1 MRAKFLIFS
10 LFILIIVVL
19 TGCLDS
25 QKSPVSNEIIIATP
39 DIMPSPTE
47 KKIPV
52 YNETKTV
59 EISVFFET
67 WSRGYYSN
75 LTYEHPYFRV
85 ISNYDEWRA
94 FLEEQGYSD
103 YLARG
108 GSYRLDGIIFPGQ
121 GVTPKTIMSAD
132 FNDYFIIAAMM
143 GRIGRAEGPNIEIIN
158 ITKVNNVINVKVR
171 RVYGYGALT
180 YSSPYHI
187 IMVKREQLPIGKF
200 TFDFMDTEGKELGK
214 VEMRE

>member
-1 MRAKFLIFS
+1 MQNK
-10 LFILIIVVL
+10 LFILLLSIVIL
-19 TGCLDS
+19 ILSGCIDS
-25 QKSPVSNEIIIATP
+25 HELKRPDVTAIATP
-39 DIMPSPTE
+39 DLMPSPAG
-47 KKIPV
+47 KKLPL
-52 YNETKTV
+52 YSETKPV

-75 LTYEHPYFRV
+75 LTYENPYFRV

-103 YLARG
+103 YLVRG

-121 GVTPKTIMSAD
+121 GVAPKTIMSTD
-132 FNDYFIIAAMM
+132 FNDYFIIATMM

-158 ITKVNNVINVKVR
+158 ITKTNNIINVEVR

-187 IMVKREQLPIGKF
+187 VMIKRELLPLGNS
-200 TFDFMDTEGKELGK
+200 TFNFIDTEGNLLGK
-214 VEMRE
+214 LEVNV